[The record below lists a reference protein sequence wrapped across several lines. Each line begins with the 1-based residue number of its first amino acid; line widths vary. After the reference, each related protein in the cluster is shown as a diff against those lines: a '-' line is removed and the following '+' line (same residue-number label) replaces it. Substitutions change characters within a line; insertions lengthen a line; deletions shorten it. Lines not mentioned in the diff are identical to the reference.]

1 MPPLGVGRVPYIGAP
16 GCPILP
22 SLHIAPGA
30 LWGVSVSHRC
40 VPPVGCPISAASSCW
55 SLVRLAAG
63 LQYGLVVGGSGSR
76 LGVVVGVLGLP
87 GSGMGLG
94 WSGQVPAW
102 LGLLACA
109 LSVPLHRCWGAAGA
123 LPPAPSP
130 WWGSS
135 TGGSGCTGAS
145 VSRGPLGVGFG
156 PVTGGG

>member
-94 WSGQVPAW
+94 WSGQVGFLPGWDFWPVHSLFLCIAAGGLPGHYLPLRPHGGDLVRVGVVAPGHLLVVGPW
-102 LGLLACA
+102 VLGLA
-109 LSVPLHRCWGAAGA
+109 R
-123 LPPAPSP
+123 
-130 WWGSS
+130 
-135 TGGSGCTGAS
+135 
-145 VSRGPLGVGFG
+145 
-156 PVTGGG
+156 